1 MGTATALTAAVAW
14 LDVKTGV
21 PGALIGSDT
30 GWAVAGTA
38 GEAVTT
44 GGDAR
49 EPGLI
54 GGETGRRGTTGGW
67 LG

>member
-21 PGALIGSDT
+21 PGALVGSDT
-30 GWAVAGTA
+30 GWVVAGTA

-44 GGDAR
+44 GRDAR